1 MLSAHG
7 QAVLWRQCEAG
18 GWWAGGWWAQ
28 GRRTVGS
35 AGLAWVGAVS
45 RCLVSFG
52 VVQKRTPCD
61 HPAMAPMGGLLSFFL
76 PAAVRP
82 HPCTGAAVSSTGLDN
97 RRGICRGRVAV
108 GLHAG
113 LTGAQPVIRK
123 RAASGEACATW
134 LLRST
139 QTRHRPRVVVGNELR
154 DRRASTAPF
163 LYLSESGHL
172 ITNGGRTDTR
182 HDR

>member
-45 RCLVSFG
+45 RCLVPFG

-113 LTGAQPVIRK
+113 LTGAQPVIQKARSE
-123 RAASGEACATW
+123 RRSACHLATSGSSGYFA
-134 LLRST
+134 
-139 QTRHRPRVVVGNELR
+139 RHRRDTDHASSSGMNREIGEPRDRVVS
-154 DRRASTAPF
+154 AF
-163 LYLSESGHL
+163 
-172 ITNGGRTDTR
+172 
-182 HDR
+182 